1 MGTLDLNAS
10 QRSAISRMFSASVF
24 RELATRGRS
33 ALFTRLA
40 KESCLLDAKI
50 AFGHVSDFFEVAFSV
65 LRKGDYRSEYIY
77 RAALTKKI
85 LLGTHSL
92 KTATVLNEFRVGDSK
107 ADIAILNG
115 TATVYEIKSERDSL
129 SRLEKQI
136 ESYRKVFPKVFV
148 IAGGNHVDAILSLDL
163 PDVGVLRLSQR
174 HQISML
180 RDAAVCPTHIC
191 PVTIFESIRT
201 NEAKLI
207 LEQIGMPVPD
217 VPNTALHFELRK
229 LFEALTPEQAHLGM
243 VRTLKKTRN
252 SMTLADLIE
261 KLPPSLRAAALSIPL
276 RKADHERLIQAVNTN
291 FVEAMEWK

>member
-1 MGTLDLNAS
+1 MSD
-10 QRSAISRMFSASVF
+10 VF
-24 RELATRGRS
+24 EA
-33 ALFTRLA
+33 
-40 KESCLLDAKI
+40 
-50 AFGHVSDFFEVAFSV
+50 AFSI
-65 LRKGDYRSEYIY
+65 LRKGNYRSEYVY

-85 LLGTHSL
+85 LMGTHSL
-92 KTATVLNEFRVGDSK
+92 KTATVLNEFRVGESK

-129 SRLEKQI
+129 IRLEKQI

-148 IAGGNHVDAILSLDL
+148 IAGGNHVDAILSLEL

-174 HQISML
+174 HQISTL
-180 RDAAVCPTHIC
+180 RDATVCYAHIC
-191 PVTIFESIRT
+191 PIAIFESIRA

-207 LEQIGMPVPD
+207 LEQIGTPVPD

-229 LFEALTPEQAHLGM
+229 LFEALSPEQAHLGM
-243 VRTLKKTRN
+243 VRALKKTRN
-252 SMTLADLIE
+252 SMTLSNLVD

-291 FVEAMEWK
+291 FIEAMKWK